1 MDVSILN
8 PFRKKP
14 PMISEADQALMVDS
28 IRKAESRTTGEI
40 RVFVEH
46 HNAYVNPM
54 DRARE
59 IFASLG
65 MFRTER
71 RNAVLIYLAV
81 TDKQY
86 AIFGDEEIYY
96 RAGGEVFWASAASL
110 LRDFLKQGDVA
121 GGLCACIDA
130 LGGALATHFP
140 YDSSVDKNELPDEI
154 VFGK

>member
-1 MDVSILN
+1 MDFSSLN
-8 PFRKKP
+8 PFHKKA
-14 PMISEADQALMVDS
+14 PMISEADQALMVAA
-28 IRKAESRTTGEI
+28 IQKAESRTTGEV

-46 HNAYVNPM
+46 RCTYVNPM

-59 IFASLG
+59 IFAGLG

-71 RNAVLIYLAV
+71 RNAVLIYLAI

-86 AIFGDEEIYY
+86 AIFGDEEIYH

-110 LRDFLKQGDVA
+110 LRGYLKAGDVP

-130 LGGALATHFP
+130 LGDALATHFP